1 MTAREAHL
9 LRPFAGQWVAQMG
22 LEVVVAAETPEAV
35 LQWLERNNQHA
46 DAMFRVPR
54 DESEATGA
62 APA

>member
-1 MTAREAHL
+1 MTVREAHL
-9 LRPFAGQWVAQMG
+9 LRPFAGQWVAQVG
-22 LEVVVAAETPEAV
+22 LEVVAAETPQAV